1 MINTLKPNIYDTNVL
16 ECYPVSR
23 IRCLEDTAKP
33 IEKCE
38 LAQCVTD
45 NNWKGIAVSSR

>member
-1 MINTLKPNIYDTNVL
+1 MHTITIRGAIYNMINTLKPNIYDSNVL

-33 IEKCE
+33 FRE
-38 LAQCVTD
+38 V
-45 NNWKGIAVSSR
+45 